1 MGSDSSGLVGQML
14 GSIKRLFAKQGID
27 RDLSAIA
34 EWAQR
39 RGFGFKRVRNEDG
52 FVIDGLLEGKTWRLE
67 WGPPQR
73 AYIFGHE
80 LRLRME
86 LSLPSDMQMLLLSR
100 PLMDVLERQTY
111 ELYTDNV
118 QTQMGSSTPEE
129 MRWLVMFP
137 KLDLGNL
144 KSLRGRFGGVASVP
158 ASGLEWIEGPLANQL
173 EANLDGLLNGDPA
186 FVLMT
191 LRSRA
196 YLRLQLVSP
205 TPDAVSASIGLFETA
220 VAQALRV
227 GSRHADAASGWHN
240 SSGGTTTAWQVHG
253 DVPAS
258 SGTPPVTS
266 KRR

>member
-1 MGSDSSGLVGQML
+1 ML
-14 GSIKRLFAKQGID
+14 ESIKRLFAKQGID

-39 RGFGFKRVRNEDG
+39 RGFGFRRVRGEDG

-86 LSLPSDMQMLLLSR
+86 LALPSDMQMLLLSR
-100 PLMDVLERQTY
+100 PLMDALERQTY

-137 KLDLGNL
+137 KLNLSGL
-144 KSLRGRFGGVASVP
+144 KSLRGRFGGVASTP
-158 ASGLEWIEGPLANQL
+158 ASGIEWIEGPLAHQL

-205 TPDAVSASIGLFETA
+205 TPEAVAASIALFETA
-220 VAQALRV
+220 VAQALHV
-227 GSRHADAASGWHN
+227 GRQHAEAAASSGWGS
-240 SSGGTTTAWQVHG
+240 SSGGNTAWQSIHG
-253 DVPAS
+253 DVPTA
-258 SGTPPVTS
+258 PPG
-266 KRR
+266 KAGRR

>member
-14 GSIKRLFAKQGID
+14 GSIKRLFSKQGIE

-34 EWAQR
+34 DWAQR
-39 RGFGFKRVRNEDG
+39 RGFGFKRVRGEDG
-52 FVIDGLLEGKTWRLE
+52 FVIDGVLEGKTWRLE

-73 AYIFGHE
+73 DYIFGHE

-86 LSLPSDMQMLLLSR
+86 LALPSDMQMLLLSR
-100 PLMDVLERQTY
+100 PLMDALERQTY

-173 EANLDGLLNGDPA
+173 EANLNGLLNGDPA

>member
-1 MGSDSSGLVGQML
+1 LIRKML
-14 GSIKRLFAKQGID
+14 GSIKRLFAKQGIE

-39 RGFGFKRVRNEDG
+39 RGFSFKRVRGEDG

-86 LSLPSDMQMLLLSR
+86 LALPSDMQMLLLSR
-100 PLMDVLERQTY
+100 PLMDALERQTY

-137 KLDLGNL
+137 KLDLTNL

-173 EANLDGLLNGDPA
+173 EANRDGLLNGDPA

-205 TPDAVSASIGLFETA
+205 TPDAVAASIALFETA
-220 VAQALRV
+220 VAQALRI
-227 GSRHADAASGWHN
+227 GSQHADAAASGWSN
-240 SSGGTTTAWQVHG
+240 SSGGTTAWQSIHG
-253 DVPAS
+253 DVPTS
-258 SGTPPVTS
+258 PPGKA
-266 KRR
+266 KRH